1 MDELDR
7 LNAAF
12 PIAASRS
19 PGCARVAGSNAAGM
33 ADATRVWPSAVLS
46 FHQDD
51 ESTEEINMHAVVRTY
66 SGAGARQLFDVLE
79 EHKADVHS
87 TLQKV
92 TGMISYTLFRQGDG
106 GMSVTVCADKAGT
119 DESLRVSREW
129 ISNNASSI
137 NASPPTVTEGTVIV
151 QIT

>member
-1 MDELDR
+1 M
-7 LNAAF
+7 
-12 PIAASRS
+12 
-19 PGCARVAGSNAAGM
+19 AGSNAAGM
-33 ADATRVWPSAVLS
+33 ADATRVRPSAFPS

-51 ESTEEINMHAVVRTY
+51 ESNKEINMHAVVRTY

-79 EHKADVHS
+79 ANKADIHS

-92 TGMISYTLFRQGDG
+92 PGMVSYTLFRQGEG

-119 DESLRVSREW
+119 DESLRVARDW
-129 ISNNASSI
+129 IKENASTV
-137 NASPPTVTEGTVIV
+137 NASPPTVTEGAVIV